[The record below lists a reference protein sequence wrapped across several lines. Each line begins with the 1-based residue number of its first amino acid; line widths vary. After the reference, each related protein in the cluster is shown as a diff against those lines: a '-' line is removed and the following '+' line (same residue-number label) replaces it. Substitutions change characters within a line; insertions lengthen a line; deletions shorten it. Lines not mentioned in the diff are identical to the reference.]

1 MNYIVA
7 IPSYNRSDI
16 ISKKTLSMLKDGG
29 VNKEKIFIFVA
40 NNEEYKKYLH
50 ALQTYTDLYN
60 KIIVGKL
67 GITHQ
72 RNFIKKYFK
81 ENQRIVSIDDDIEGL
96 YKLTNSTLARIQHV
110 DTFFKEAF
118 ERLNREGLY
127 IWGIYPVRNPY
138 FMQNTV
144 TTGLKFIIGGLYG
157 FINRKLTDLN
167 PSSESEG
174 KEDYEQSI
182 LYYKKDGGVLR
193 YNNVTIK
200 TKFLAKGGL
209 GELDKRF
216 EINKKSANYLEKT
229 YPDLVSIFHR
239 KNGMTEIKLR
249 NVKSVLPIRTKT
261 VKTVKTVKT
270 KKVKT
275 KTIKRR

>member
-16 ISKKTLSMLKDGG
+16 ISKKTLSMLNDGG

-96 YKLTNSTLARIQHV
+96 YKLNNSTLARIQHV
-110 DTFFKEAF
+110 DAFFKEAF

-127 IWGIYPVRNPY
+127 IWGIYPVMNPY

-261 VKTVKTVKT
+261 KTVKTVKT

>member
-96 YKLTNSTLARIQHV
+96 YKLTNSTLVKIQHV
-110 DTFFKEAF
+110 DAFFKEAF
-118 ERLNREGLY
+118 ERLNKEGLY

-261 VKTVKTVKT
+261 KTVKTVKT

>member
-96 YKLTNSTLARIQHV
+96 YKLNNSTLARIQHV
-110 DTFFKEAF
+110 DAFFKEAF

-127 IWGIYPVRNPY
+127 IWGIYPVMNPY

-261 VKTVKTVKT
+261 KTVKTVKT